1 MSSWRQVDGQSLTP
15 ACATQVRV
23 GELLLR
29 REREETG
36 AISHLAQELLDK
48 EYRTPTRELRC
59 SAERAA
65 CLQCYTDSAAG
76 PLACT
81 AQVEAFAKCA
91 DAALRVR
98 ALDMRPTVPPSKSV
112 SPLPASQEA
121 QTQT

>member
-1 MSSWRQVDGQSLTP
+1 
-15 ACATQVRV
+15 V

-29 REREETG
+29 REREETA

-98 ALDMRPTVPPSKSV
+98 ALETRPSCPFLSFVA
-112 SPLPASQEA
+112 PLASQEA